1 MSSGAMSE
9 SIKKLH
15 VEATV
20 NFAINHIPS
29 VDEETL
35 LRYLELVN
43 VTGNFG
49 SISKDQLVAKMGQV
63 VRYIPDACE
72 QSLYTLGDLLEL
84 PLPPKTAQAQSEPD
98 HHHDKIVGMINPMPK
113 RETMR
118 SAAGWQH

>member
-1 MSSGAMSE
+1 MSSGAMSD

-20 NFAINHIPS
+20 NFAINNIPG

-35 LRYLELVN
+35 LRFLELVN

-49 SISKDQLVAKMGQV
+49 SIRKEHLVAKMGQV
-63 VRYIPDACE
+63 MRYIPDACE
-72 QSLYTLGDLLEL
+72 QSLHTLGDLLDL
-84 PLPPKTAQAQSEPD
+84 PLPQTTQMQPEPD
-98 HHHDKIVGMINPMPK
+98 HRHGKIVGMINPVPE
-113 RETMR
+113 RNTMR